1 MRKETGNKIILFDGV
16 CNLCNGLVQFVIKRD
31 KDAIFTFGSLQ
42 SEEGQTLLKEYDLP
56 TDDFDSFVYLRDQKI
71 HRKSTGALYVRKD
84 LGGVWSLLFAF
95 IIIPA
100 PIRDFLYGL
109 IAKNRY
115 SVFGRREACML
126 PTPDLQKRF
135 LK

>member
-42 SEEGQTLLKEYDLP
+42 SVEGQTLLKENDLP

-71 HRKSTGALYVRKD
+71 QRKSTGALYVRKD